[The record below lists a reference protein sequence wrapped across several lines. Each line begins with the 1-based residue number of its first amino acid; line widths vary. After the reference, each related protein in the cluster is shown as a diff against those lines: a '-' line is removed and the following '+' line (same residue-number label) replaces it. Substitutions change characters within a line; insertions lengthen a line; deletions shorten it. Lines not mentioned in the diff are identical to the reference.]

1 MRQNQ
6 IYNKHMNEVA
16 VLENQRRD
24 REQAED
30 RVREERRKLIAQQVI
45 DQEKQMKYELRN
57 NQK

>member
-1 MRQNQ
+1 
-6 IYNKHMNEVA
+6 MNEVA